1 MDSGNQNEK
10 KKKIGRDGAVADG
23 DQGGVLGSGV
33 GQRGAGF
40 DELDN
45 MYKLVRQNN

>member
-23 DQGGVLGSGV
+23 DQGGVLGSGG
-33 GQRGAGF
+33 GQRGARF
-40 DELDN
+40 QDLDTI
-45 MYKLVRQNN
+45 YK